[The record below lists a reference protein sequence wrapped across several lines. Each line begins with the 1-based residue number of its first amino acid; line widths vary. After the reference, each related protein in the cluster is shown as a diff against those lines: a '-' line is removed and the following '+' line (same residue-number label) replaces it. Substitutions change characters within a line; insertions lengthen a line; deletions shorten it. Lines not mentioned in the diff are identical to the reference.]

1 MLGLVL
7 LDEPWRTRG
16 EIAARAGVSPQLAA
30 RAASRMEAAGLVTIH
45 GSGRTTIWQPTPL
58 LADAVGGPM
67 LPSDPSESWVQQW
80 LRRRVS
86 AHVRRCGGDI
96 RQNVGADLV
105 ERRGTGPWTAWG
117 FFGSLQGTKDRLQRC
132 LSADAEVI
140 ELVARGGYALEKRLA
155 NRQPRHVAQKDNSHA
170 NG

>member
-1 MLGLVL
+1 
-7 LDEPWRTRG
+7 
-16 EIAARAGVSPQLAA
+16 
-30 RAASRMEAAGLVTIH
+30 
-45 GSGRTTIWQPTPL
+45 
-58 LADAVGGPM
+58 M

-86 AHVRRCGGDI
+86 AYVRRCGGDI
-96 RQNVGADLV
+96 RQNVGVDLV

-140 ELVARGGYALEKRLA
+140 ELVARDRAACDTLGKRASKLSQGKQKFRVRTMA
-155 NRQPRHVAQKDNSHA
+155 AVVAETAPQS
-170 NG
+170 